1 MTIGH
6 LLIALTLLEAPIPV
20 AAQLASVP
28 ADPIIA
34 DLAVPDNQ
42 LGDARKYFLLH
53 KPGVS
58 FEQAQAD
65 LSFCWRFL
73 AHGVQRSVPGFVPWQ
88 KNSAARPVDYSLT
101 QYGLVGAAIG
111 AIIAGPLERS
121 ARQSRMVRC
130 MVPRGYDRYRTSEA
144 IWKQL
149 NTGNAV
155 QSIRLQAQVASGS
168 VPPTPR
174 VLP

>member
-1 MTIGH
+1 VTNWH
-6 LLIALTLLEAPIPV
+6 FLTALALLGGAPP
-20 AAQLASVP
+20 ASAQLAPPPTGPS
-28 ADPIIA
+28 IA
-34 DLAVPDNQ
+34 SLAVPDNQ

-58 FEQAQAD
+58 VEQAQAD

-73 AHGVQRSVPGFVPWQ
+73 PHAGSKIVPGFVAWQ
-88 KNSAARPVDYSLT
+88 RATAAKPVDYSLT
-101 QYGLVGAAIG
+101 QYGLVGDAIG

-121 ARQSRMVRC
+121 MRQSRIFRC
-130 MVPRGYDRYRTSEA
+130 MVPRGYARYRTSEA

-149 NTGNAV
+149 NTGDAA
-155 QSIRLQAQVASGS
+155 QSIRLQAQIAAGP
-168 VPPTPR
+168 VPPTPQ